1 MPASVRLLVL
11 VAAVKCVAAIG
22 IAAASLE
29 PAAGSPPL
37 LYSGYQYALLIAA
50 FGATGATLIA
60 ARTRD
65 RRALWLGCV
74 LLLSATPFTDRLLL
88 LCCPGMNSTLG
99 MLAALLVLSQVAA
112 FLPVFFWLFVSRFP
126 EATVS
131 HAGIRVQEAATYMS
145 LAVAIL
151 LAASNLSEFFWPLGL
166 TAATADIRAVLSRL
180 RVQSVFWPLV
190 QGLSLPALPFM
201 VWKTRRAP
209 IVDRR
214 RVRVFSAGLLLGL
227 APITITVLLEAF
239 VPWYARLVSDPAAS
253 AWIARLVFLSLV
265 ASPIV
270 TAYSVIV
277 DRVVEVRLVLRS
289 ALQYALAKY
298 TLLAMIAVPLIGI
311 AWYIYQHRDETVLRL
326 LSGSGP
332 VALGATVLA
341 AGVILKVRHKALNA
355 LDRRFF
361 REQYDARQ
369 ILSELVDRCRKASTI
384 DELVRLVCHD
394 IDRALHLDYVTMLLA
409 TADGTLLRSPD
420 RRLRPLSRSSGLALL
435 LKGDTTPLPIDLE
448 NVDSTLR
455 RLPEDERNWLADSG
469 LDLLVPLNA
478 GDGSLEGLIGLGH
491 KRSELPFS
499 REDRLLL
506 EAIGASVALTLENR
520 RLRESASPVLPS
532 TGPASPLPT
541 RRGDDGRPATEC
553 ERCGRVHPPDVLLC
567 PCGGELKPTIVPYV
581 LAAKFQFERRLGRG
595 GMGVVYRAVDLDLGR
610 QVAIKT
616 LPRIGP
622 EDASR
627 LRREAK
633 AMAAVHHENLAV
645 IFGAETWL
653 GTPMLVVELL
663 AGGSL
668 AAVLRSGALPC
679 ARALDIGIALAKG
692 VEHLHEAGILHC
704 DIKPSNIGF
713 TQKDVPKLLDFGL
726 ARILREGIVGDI
738 TTHTAVPLERSGAGS
753 VPRAL
758 DTRVGAGTP
767 LYMSPEAFE
776 GHPPGPAFDVWSLSV
791 VLFEAIAGAPPF
803 RGVSVSAITEA
814 VLHGDLPDLR
824 TFNDGCPRSVAE
836 FFNRALSRQITDR
849 PATAAQLGAAL
860 IRLRDQLKPG

>member
-1 MPASVRLLVL
+1 MSTPVRLLVL
-11 VAAVKCVAAIG
+11 VAALKCVAAIG
-22 IAAASLE
+22 IPVSGIDRA
-29 PAAGSPPL
+29 PGSPL
-37 LYSGYQYALLIAA
+37 LYSGYQYVLLIVA
-50 FGATGATLIA
+50 FGATGMMLIA

-65 RRALWLGCV
+65 KRALWLGCV

-88 LCCPGMNSTLG
+88 LCCADVSPAFST
-99 MLAALLVLSQVAA
+99 LAALLERMQVAA
-112 FLPVFFWLFVSRFP
+112 LLPVFFWLFVSRFP
-126 EATVS
+126 EATMS
-131 HAGIRVQEAATYMS
+131 RAATRVQKIATYGS

-151 LAASNLSEFFWPLGL
+151 LVASNLSELFWPIGVPPSS
-166 TAATADIRAVLSRL
+166 TDIRVVLSRE
-180 RVQSVFWPLV
+180 RVESLYWPLV
-190 QGLSLPALPFM
+190 QGLTLPALPFM
-201 VWKTRRAP
+201 IWKTRRAP
-209 IVDRR
+209 VTDRR
-214 RVRVFSAGLLLGL
+214 RVRVFIAGLLLGIV
-227 APITITVLLEAF
+227 PITLTVLLEAF
-239 VPWYARLVSDPAAS
+239 VPPYARAVTDS
-253 AWIARLVFLSLV
+253 ALGDWMARLVFLSL
-265 ASPIV
+265 AAAPLV

-277 DRVVEVRLVLRS
+277 DRVVEIRLVVRS
-289 ALQYALAKY
+289 ALRYALAKY
-298 TLLAMIAVPLIGI
+298 TLLALIGVPLVGIG
-311 AWYIYQHRDETVLRL
+311 WYLYQHRDQTVLRL

-341 AGVILKVRHKALNA
+341 AGLILKVRHRALNA

-394 IDRALHLDYVTMLLA
+394 VDRALHLDYVTVLLT
-409 TADGTLLRSPD
+409 TADGALLRSPD

-448 NVDSTLR
+448 NTDSTLR

-469 LDLLVPLNA
+469 LELLVPLNA
-478 GDGSLEGLIGLGH
+478 GDGSLEGIIGLGR

-506 EAIGASVALTLENR
+506 ETIGASVALTLENR

-532 TGPASPLPT
+532 SGLVSPQPV
-541 RRGDDGRPATEC
+541 RRSDDGRPATEC

-581 LAAKFQFERRLGRG
+581 LAGKFQFERRLGRG
-595 GMGVVYRAVDLDLGR
+595 GMGVVYRAVDLDLSR

-668 AAVLRSGALPC
+668 ATLLRSGALPC
-679 ARALDIGIALAKG
+679 ARALDIGIALTRG
-692 VEHLHEAGILHC
+692 VEHLHDAGILHC

-726 ARILREGIVGDI
+726 ARILLEGIHGDM
-738 TTHTAVPLERSGAGS
+738 TTRTAVGVDRSGGPATL
-753 VPRAL
+753 RAW

-776 GHPPGPAFDVWSLSV
+776 GHAPAPGFDVWSLSV
-791 VLFEAIAGAPPF
+791 VLFETIAGTPPF
-803 RGVSVSAITEA
+803 RGASVSAITEA
-814 VLHGDLPDLR
+814 VTRGDLPDLR
-824 TFNDGCPRSVAE
+824 TFTPGCPRAVAE
-836 FFNRALSRQITDR
+836 FFNRALSREIADR
-849 PATAAQLGAAL
+849 PGTATQLGAAL
-860 IRLRDQLKPG
+860 VRLRDQLKPG